1 MLLEYKKYL
10 RDDHEHNLAGVVV
23 IYKNKILLVKPKK
36 FKVKMRKWSIPKG
49 HIENNSIIQTALD
62 ELREETSLRITPDVL
77 RASLTDKVTY
87 FKNGVKKDLNYFV
100 VKIKKKDLD
109 MKLFN
114 NMILGNFLPKGETS
128 EAGFFSKEDAKEL
141 IETNQRG
148 LLKYLK

>member
-1 MLLEYKKYL
+1 
-10 RDDHEHNLAGVVV
+10 
-23 IYKNKILLVKPKK
+23 
-36 FKVKMRKWSIPKG
+36 
-49 HIENNSIIQTALD
+49 
-62 ELREETSLRITPDVL
+62 VL